1 MNHSRRK
8 ELFYLF
14 EPLDQ
19 PEIAATSGNPSTEV
33 QLSSNPSKRNLT
45 SEEESLSDFLVKLWV
60 SFAKYKS
67 PKQIMGNSRVREKW
81 VRAHDGN
88 LNYFI
93 LGVKSHPLKG
103 DYRKAVRQ
111 PDTKKY
117 K

>member
-1 MNHSRRK
+1 
-8 ELFYLF
+8 
-14 EPLDQ
+14 
-19 PEIAATSGNPSTEV
+19 
-33 QLSSNPSKRNLT
+33 
-45 SEEESLSDFLVKLWV
+45 
-60 SFAKYKS
+60 
-67 PKQIMGNSRVREKW
+67 MGNSRVREKW